1 MIAAIGLA
9 LLSAL
14 GFACGSI
21 LIRIGVQQVYPP
33 AATFIGVV
41 AGALLICGVAFSVNL
56 PEIRALTLVN
66 LGWITLMGILAYPM
80 ARVFMHSAIA
90 IVGATRSLPVSSVQP
105 LIAFAIAVALLGE
118 RPNLLVTVGTP
129 VIVAGLLL
137 VVMPRGGGPAAVDRL
152 DKLKFLGYMLALGGA
167 ASFATRDVISR
178 HLVSGDLPPFVASG
192 FALAIGGTILFALAR
207 RRIVHSLRTAPPR
220 YLGVCLLA
228 GMLQGMAVAA
238 LFHALSRAPV
248 TVISPI
254 HASQPIIVLALAWL
268 FLKQLEKVDSFLIV
282 GTLLS
287 VGGVIL
293 VILGAAS

>member
-14 GFACGSI
+14 GFAGGSI
-21 LIRIGVQQVYPP
+21 LIRLGVQQVYPP

-41 AGALLICGVAFSVNL
+41 AGAVLICSIAFSVNL
-56 PEIRALTLVN
+56 PEIKRLSLVN

-137 VVMPRGGGPAAVDRL
+137 VVMPRSGGPTADRL

-207 RRIVHSLRTAPPR
+207 RRIVHSLRNAPPR
-220 YLGVCLLA
+220 YLGYCLLA

-268 FLKQLEKVDSFLIV
+268 FLKQLEKVDSFLII